1 MFKSHD
7 QSVKLEIFRIRKH
20 GIVFRLT
27 RTWSRYH
34 IWRQGC
40 GHPNNIYNNNGFSSK
55 NSLCTCIKFSWQACA
70 VATRLTPSNLV
81 PVSLPNV
88 ASFDVL
94 ADANDTGN
102 ETEIKKSIQHKR
114 EWTDKAVATIE
125 PDILFSHGANAH
137 SHTIVIMETNKAN
150 LQENVAKR
158 WTCSSQISGAKKNL
172 QRSRTFWSCL

>member
-7 QSVKLEIFRIRKH
+7 QSVKLEIFRIHKH

-40 GHPNNIYNNNGFSSK
+40 GHPNNSYNNNGLSSK

-70 VATRLTPSNLV
+70 VATRLTLSNLV
-81 PVSLPNV
+81 QVSLPNV
-88 ASFDVL
+88 ASLDVL

-102 ETEIKKSIQHKR
+102 ENEIKKITTARKR
-114 EWTDKAVATIE
+114 MDGQSRRHNRTGYS
-125 PDILFSHGANAH
+125 FQSRG
-137 SHTIVIMETNKAN
+137 
-150 LQENVAKR
+150 KR
-158 WTCSSQISGAKKNL
+158 SQ
-172 QRSRTFWSCL
+172 